1 MGIHLITGAGSGIG
15 AALAQRLAAR
25 GDELLLVARNEE
37 RANQLRHSFVGAEIV
52 VADLASPQLEDT
64 LREHGPTPEQ
74 LDSVIHAAGIVELNA
89 VANLPTSE
97 FLDTLL
103 VNLVSPITL
112 TRWALPALRAARGSV
127 IFVNSGAGLI
137 ASPNW
142 ASYAAS
148 KAGLRA
154 AADALRA
161 EEAPNGVRVTTVFP
175 GRTAT
180 PMQQAVRRQEG
191 GNYDA
196 SDYLDPDTV
205 ATAILHALD
214 LPRDAT
220 IPEIT
225 LRPGPHNRRR

>member
-15 AALAQRLAAR
+15 TALAGRLAAR
-25 GDELLLVARNEE
+25 GDELLLVARNQR
-37 RANQLRHSFVGAEIV
+37 RADQLRQSFGGAQVIE
-52 VADLASPQLEDT
+52 ADLASPQLEAA
-64 LREHGPTPEQ
+64 LLEHQTPER
-74 LDSVIHAAGIVELNA
+74 LDSVIHAAGIVALNP
-89 VANLPTSE
+89 VANLSTAE

-103 VNLVSPITL
+103 VNLVSPIAL

-127 IFVNSGAGLI
+127 IFVNSTAGLN
-137 ASPNW
+137 ANPHW

-148 KAGLRA
+148 KAGLRS

-161 EEAPNGVRVTTVFP
+161 EEAANGVRVTTVFP

-180 PMQQAVRRQEG
+180 PMQQAVRQQEG
-191 GNYDA
+191 GSYDP
-196 SDYLDPDTV
+196 SDYLDPVTV
-205 ATAILHALD
+205 AIAIMQAID

-225 LRPGPHNRRR
+225 LRPGP